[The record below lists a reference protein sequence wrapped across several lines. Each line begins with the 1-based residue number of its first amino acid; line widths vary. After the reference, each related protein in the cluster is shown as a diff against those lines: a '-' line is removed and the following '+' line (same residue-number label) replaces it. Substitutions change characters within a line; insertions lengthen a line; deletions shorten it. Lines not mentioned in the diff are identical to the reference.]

1 MNVLSIIH
9 YNCFYRLG
17 SEVTAIEFMPGIG
30 GTAIDNEIGQALQKI
45 LSKQGV
51 QFKLETKV
59 TGATKRGDEIIVS
72 VESAKD
78 SSKKEE
84 LICNV
89 LLVCIGRKPY
99 TENLG
104 LEDIGIEKD
113 EKGRIPVNTRFQTVV
128 PR

>member
-1 MNVLSIIH
+1 
-9 YNCFYRLG
+9 
-17 SEVTAIEFMPGIG
+17 MPGIG
-30 GTAIDNEIGQALQKI
+30 GTAIDKEISQALQKI

-128 PR
+128 PK